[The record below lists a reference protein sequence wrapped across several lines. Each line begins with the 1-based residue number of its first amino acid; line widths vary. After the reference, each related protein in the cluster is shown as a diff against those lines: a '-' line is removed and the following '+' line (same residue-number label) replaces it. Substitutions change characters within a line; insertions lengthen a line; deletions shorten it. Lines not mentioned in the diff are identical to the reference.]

1 MNGMIELILFIA
13 ICSAGLIAIRQ
24 FGLAEK
30 ICDRMIARTN
40 RMIQTIKSLQKDLK
54 GKKK

>member
-13 ICSAGLIAIRQ
+13 ICSAALIAIRQ